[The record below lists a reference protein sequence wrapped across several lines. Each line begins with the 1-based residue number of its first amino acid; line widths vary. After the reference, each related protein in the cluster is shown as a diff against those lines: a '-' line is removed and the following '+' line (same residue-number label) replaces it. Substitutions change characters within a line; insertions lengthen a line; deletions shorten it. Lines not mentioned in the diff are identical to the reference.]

1 MISRRVHAFTNSSWR
16 GGVSEARQFRRVRAD
31 NADPCWE
38 LAWTRAAVTCV
49 DAPRCYYA
57 PRSSGRYAPD
67 VAGEQ
72 LHIQGE
78 DGVHRAKVWLEAT
91 TRVTKAWAVYDE
103 TAVGRL
109 TFPWPHG
116 GEPYSYDLGGI
127 LFGGEFDNQFFLAEC
142 KQYKD
147 ASDQGTHYDKFLAQS
162 YVTLRDHGRLADH
175 FMWVTWAP
183 FRIGTWS
190 KQSDPDAI
198 RTALLHN
205 NNRERVFGAG
215 TDVSAATAMIDQGIV
230 SDLAERMWIIV
241 LSARQERLV
250 ISDEDRGVLLKR
262 RAKKGMV

>member
-1 MISRRVHAFTNSSWR
+1 M
-16 GGVSEARQFRRVRAD
+16 
-31 NADPCWE
+31 
-38 LAWTRAAVTCV
+38 
-49 DAPRCYYA
+49 
-57 PRSSGRYAPD
+57 
-67 VAGEQ
+67 AGEE
-72 LHIQGE
+72 LHQQGE

-91 TRVTKAWAVYDE
+91 TRVTRAWAVYDE
-103 TAVGRL
+103 TAVEKL

-116 GEPYSYDLGGI
+116 GQEYSYDLGGI

-147 ASDQGTHYDKFLAQS
+147 AGDQGTHYDKFLAQS

-198 RTALLHN
+198 RKALVHD
-205 NNRERVFGAG
+205 NNRERVFGK
-215 TDVSAATAMIDQGIV
+215 DVDLPAATAMIDESIV
-230 SDLAERMWIIV
+230 SDLAARMWIIV
-241 LSARQERLV
+241 LSARQESLV

-262 RAKKGMV
+262 RAKRGMM